1 MSGFT
6 HKAGNRSNFPTSI
19 QEIRS
24 SITQICVLISNIRI
38 NPRNHGF
45 FEESNFT
52 KIQGVIEAN
61 DLQKEQG
68 SSYLG
73 IKVYCSNAKELEVLV
88 IPLLM
93 IYKQEGYSG
102 KSSTVGYCGY

>member
-1 MSGFT
+1 MNLT
-6 HKAGNRSNFPTSI
+6 
-19 QEIRS
+19 
-24 SITQICVLISNIRI
+24 
-38 NPRNHGF
+38 
-45 FEESNFT
+45 
-52 KIQGVIEAN
+52 GVIEAN

-93 IYKQEGYSG
+93 IYVSILIWFRTYCAEIAYNVSTKKRKDIVG
-102 KSSTVGYCGY
+102 KAA